1 MMINHW
7 IQQGILGY
15 PTPRQS
21 QQGMPGMPGIS
32 WFQAATSACILDT
45 FLGLGFAVTMH
56 VTVSKYN
63 MGSKSFCELLSY
75 DKLCVKI
82 TEFPLASTFKRL

>member
-1 MMINHW
+1 MVSSSYI
-7 IQQGILGY
+7 
-15 PTPRQS
+15 
-21 QQGMPGMPGIS
+21 GMPGIR
-32 WFQAATSACILDT
+32 